1 MERIE
6 SEIRRVLQDHH
17 KISSNVRSEEA
28 KIDGLNK
35 EIKLLEEGNR
45 VSDADEL
52 DRQRMQNLLSY
63 QSTLIA
69 RAASRTDL
77 LRALHEDLLVLFLRR
92 KQLRQADGVV
102 GSGGDAMPNIS
113 LSSGLSSGDDDNQKF
128 RNDDP
133 MPGSMD
139 IVRISDDHDNLEEVT
154 TEQEQLPMSLK
165 MLQINMNESACL
177 TPEAGNEYGDLHY
190 KSNILDNIAMGIL
203 DPNANVDNIF
213 KEAMESS
220 TFTCADAPGTK
231 KMPKKIGRGTHRNL
245 ARRLTVD
252 FDDLGNP
259 TGPNACAFK
268 RSINSYVCH
277 FLPVRFKQIGDVP
290 VEDYKSVLN
299 VLTERYNFDLNRSY
313 TRKKISSCYRQHK
326 YKLLVQVKK
335 DLERGIEPQKPSYVK
350 KEDWDAFVAKT
361 RDEEFDK
368 ISKKNKASRS
378 QQSALHRK
386 VLSSSSLHKRKPE
399 ESEQGAVDD
408 SIWAKVHKP
417 KRGRPK
423 KLLME
428 NDDNPNVLDSTSLD
442 VAQEVF
448 GADRP
453 IKGFP
458 HLDAGQFDYCWTSA
472 DT

>member
-1 MERIE
+1 MDQIE
-6 SEIRRVLQDHH
+6 SSILRVLQDHH
-17 KISSNVRSEEA
+17 KISSSLRSEET

-35 EIKLLEEGNR
+35 EIKILEDRIRAPLSSGDD
-45 VSDADEL
+45 SGEL
-52 DRQRMQNLLSY
+52 ERQRMQNLLTY

-69 RAASRTDL
+69 RAASRTKL

-92 KQLRQADGVV
+92 KQLRQIDGTG
-102 GSGGDAMPNIS
+102 GSGVDVVRNVS
-113 LSSGLSSGDDDNQKF
+113 LSSGLSSGDDDNQGF
-128 RNDDP
+128 PNDCS

-139 IVRISDDHDNLEEVT
+139 IMRISDDHDNLEEVT
-154 TEQEQLPMSLK
+154 TEQEQLPLGLK
-165 MLQINMNESACL
+165 MLQINMNEDACL
-177 TPEAGNEYGDLHY
+177 TPEDGSEYGDLQY
-190 KSNILDNIAMGIL
+190 KNNILDNIAMSIL
-203 DPNANVDNIF
+203 DPNSNVDNIF

-220 TFTCADAPGTK
+220 NFPCEEAQGSK
-231 KMPKKIGRGTHRNL
+231 KVPKKTGRATYRNL

-259 TGPNACAFK
+259 TGPNAGAFK

-277 FLPVRFKQIGDVP
+277 YLPVRFKQIGDVP

-361 RDEEFDK
+361 KDEEFDR

-378 QQSALHRK
+378 QQSALNRK
-386 VLSSSSLHKRKPE
+386 GLTSTSIHKRKLKG
-399 ESEQGAVDD
+399 SEQGVVDD
-408 SIWAKVHKP
+408 SIWSKVHKP
-417 KRGRPK
+417 KRGRPR
-423 KLLME
+423 KLLDVVE
-428 NDDNPNVLDSTSLD
+428 DNHNG
-442 VAQEVF
+442 F
-448 GADRP
+448 GSERTL
-453 IKGFP
+453 KGYP
-458 HLDAGQFDYCWTSA
+458 HLDATNQYEYWNPT
-472 DT
+472 

>member
-1 MERIE
+1 MDHVE

-17 KISSNVRSEEA
+17 KISSNVRGEEA

-35 EIKLLEEGNR
+35 EIKLLEER
-45 VSDADEL
+45 ILVSDSDEF

-69 RAASRTDL
+69 RAASRTEL
-77 LRALHEDLLVLFLRR
+77 LRALHEDLLFLFLRR
-92 KQLRQADGVV
+92 KQLRQADGAV
-102 GSGGDAMPNIS
+102 GSSADVMPNIS
-113 LSSGLSSGDDDNQKF
+113 LSSGLSSGDDHTQEIPH
-128 RNDDP
+128 DDP
-133 MPGSMD
+133 VTGSMD
-139 IVRISDDHDNLEEVT
+139 MVRINDDHDNLEEVT
-154 TEQEQLPMSLK
+154 TEQDQLPLSLK
-165 MLQINMNESACL
+165 MLQINMNEDACL
-177 TPEAGNEYGDLHY
+177 TPQTASQYGDLQF
-190 KSNILDNIAMGIL
+190 KNNMLDNITMGIL
-203 DPNANVDNIF
+203 DPNANVDNIL
-213 KEAMESS
+213 MESS
-220 TFTCADAPGTK
+220 TFPCAETLGTK
-231 KMPKKIGRGTHRNL
+231 RIPKKIGCGPHRNL
-245 ARRLTVD
+245 TRRLTVD

-299 VLTERYNFDLNRSY
+299 ILTERYNFDINRSY

-350 KEDWDAFVAKT
+350 KEDWDVFVAKT
-361 RDEEFDK
+361 RDEEFDR

-386 VLSSSSLHKRKPE
+386 VLSPSSVLKRKQE
-399 ESEQGAVDD
+399 ESEQGTVDNG
-408 SIWAKVHKP
+408 IWAKAHKP

-423 KLLME
+423 KLLTE
-428 NDDNPNVLDSTSLD
+428 NDDNHKVLASTSHD
-442 VAQEVF
+442 VAQEIF
-448 GADRP
+448 GADRS

-458 HLDAGQFDYCWTSA
+458 HLDAGGHFDYCWTSEG
-472 DT
+472 T